1 MSKLTLEEKKLQQ
14 IRMQLF
20 GKDRPVTN
28 SKTVRSGNSIAVKS
42 TPSAPMSSVSHAHA
56 SEAVFLNR
64 DLVKVVL
71 LSFLMIGSQLVLY
84 YLSSQGIINLNVFH
98 LF

>member
-1 MSKLTLEEKKLQQ
+1 MSKLTLEEKRLQQ

-20 GKDRPVTN
+20 GKERPNPKAKVVVSSTATDKKAP
-28 SKTVRSGNSIAVKS
+28 SKAT
-42 TPSAPMSSVSHAHA
+42 SSVSHAHA
-56 SEAVFLNR
+56 SEAVFLNQ
-64 DLVKVVL
+64 DLIKVL
-71 LSFLMIGSQLVLY
+71 ILSFLMIGSQLVLY